1 MVASL
6 LTLLLLPAQPAD
18 LVIENARIWTD
29 GRTGFASFAAIRN
42 GHFVHVG
49 EPDASLIGTNTARL
63 DAEGRVVL
71 PGFIDSH
78 IHMLNGGNNLS
89 QLQLRDARDKE
100 DFIRRVREWAN
111 SLPEGK
117 WILGGRWSTESW
129 QKVEQ
134 PTREWV
140 DDASQGRPLFLSRMD
155 GHSAL
160 VNTIALRMA
169 GITKNTP
176 DPPGGVI
183 DRDPVTG
190 DPTGILRETAMGLV
204 SRLIPPPTLQDK
216 VEALRRAMKA
226 ANAVGITTVCDIP
239 SMADLPAYEALAE
252 RDDLTVRFML
262 YPTGG
267 DWRRDVERLRAF
279 RRRPGWI
286 EPRGFKAYFD
296 GSLGSRTAWMSAPF
310 ANNPPDNRYW
320 AGLPMP
326 NVSDGTFERNAR
338 AAADA
343 NLQIIVHAIG
353 DEANRVLANKL
364 LETYGTIERLRRAR
378 ARSEHAQHLAP
389 DVIRAFAERGI
400 IASLQP
406 YHKADDG
413 RYAEQYLG
421 KERCAWSYAYR
432 SLLNAG
438 VVIAFGSD
446 WPVVTQNVM
455 LGIEAAVEGRILNGA
470 IWFPEQN
477 IALTEALRAYTS
489 YAAYACFMEKE
500 IGRIEAGYRAD
511 FVVLGASPFDLVQ
524 KWSEIQPDLVY
535 VEGRKAFERP
545 TAVRTSRTSG
555 TPR

>member
-1 MVASL
+1 MLAAA
-6 LTLLLLPAQPAD
+6 LTLLLLPVQPAD

-29 GRTGFASFAAIRN
+29 GRVGFASFAAVRD
-42 GHFVHVG
+42 GRFVYVG
-49 EPDASLIGTNTARL
+49 DYEPSLVGTNTEHL

-100 DFIRRVREWAN
+100 DFIRRVREWAGN
-111 SLPEGK
+111 LPEGR

-129 QKVEQ
+129 QRIEQ
-134 PTREWV
+134 PTRQWV
-140 DDASQGRPLFLSRMD
+140 DEASQGRPLFLSRMD

-160 VNTIALRMA
+160 VNSVALRMA
-169 GITKNTP
+169 GITKDTP

-183 DRDPVTG
+183 DRDPDTG
-190 DPTGILRETAMGLV
+190 EPTGILRETAMGLV

-216 VEALRRAMKA
+216 LDALNRAMRA
-226 ANAVGITTVCDIP
+226 ANAMGITTVCDIP
-239 SMADLPAYEALAE
+239 GMADLPAYEALAE
-252 RDDLTVRFML
+252 RDDLTVRFLL

-267 DWRRDVERLRAF
+267 DWRRDAERLRAF
-279 RRRPGWI
+279 RGKPGWV

-310 ANNPPDNRYW
+310 ANNPPDNKDW
-320 AGLPMP
+320 SGLPMP
-326 NVSDGTFERNAR
+326 IVTDGTFDRNAR
-338 AAADA
+338 AAAEA
-343 NLQIIVHAIG
+343 NLQVIVHAIG
-353 DEANRVLANKL
+353 DEANRVLADKL
-364 LETYGTIERLRRAR
+364 LAAYGGIERLRAAR

-406 YHKADDG
+406 FHKADDG

-432 SLLNAG
+432 SLVNAG
-438 VVIAFGSD
+438 AVIAFGSD

-455 LGIEAAVEGRILNGA
+455 LGLEAAVEGRILNGA
-470 IWFPEQN
+470 IWFPEQSIT
-477 IALTEALRAYTS
+477 IAEALRAYTS
-489 YAAYACFMEKE
+489 YAAYAAFMEKE
-500 IGRIEAGYRAD
+500 IGRIEVGYRAD
-511 FVVLGASPFDLVQ
+511 FVVLNASPFDLSPR
-524 KWSEIQPDLVY
+524 WPDIQPDLVF
-535 VEGRKAFERP
+535 VEGRKVFGRATR
-545 TAVRTSRTSG
+545 
-555 TPR
+555 

>member
-1 MVASL
+1 MIASL
-6 LTLLLLPAQPAD
+6 FTLLALQAQPAD

-29 GRTGFASFAAIRN
+29 GRTGFASFAAVREDR
-42 GHFVHVG
+42 FVHVG
-49 EPDASLIGTNTARL
+49 EPNLSLIGPNTERI
-63 DAEGRVVL
+63 DAKGRVVL

-89 QLQLRDARDKE
+89 QLQLRDATDKE
-100 DFIRRVREWAN
+100 DFIRRVREWAGK
-111 SLPEGK
+111 LPPGK

-129 QKVEQ
+129 EKAEQ

-140 DDASQGRPLFLSRMD
+140 DEASQGRPLFLSRMD

-160 VNTIALRMA
+160 VNSVALRMA
-169 GITKNTP
+169 GITKDTP

-190 DPTGILRETAMGLV
+190 EPTGILRETAMALV
-204 SRLIPPPTLQDK
+204 SRLIPPPTLEEK
-216 VEALRRAMKA
+216 VEALVRAMKA
-226 ANAVGITTVCDIP
+226 ANAVGITSVCDIP
-239 SMADLPAYEALAE
+239 SMADLDAYEALARRE
-252 RDDLTVRFML
+252 DLTLRFFL

-267 DWRRDVERLRAF
+267 DWRRDAERLRTF
-279 RRRPGWI
+279 PSKPGWV

-310 ANNPPDNRYW
+310 ANNLPDNKDWR
-320 AGLPMP
+320 GLPMP
-326 NVSDGTFERNAR
+326 IVTDGTFDRNAR
-338 AAADA
+338 AAAESGF
-343 NLQIIVHAIG
+343 QIIVHAIG
-353 DEANRVLANKL
+353 DQANRVLADKL
-364 LETYGTIERLRRAR
+364 LAAYGSAEKLRAAR

-389 DVIRAFAERGI
+389 DVIRAFADRGI

-406 YHKADDG
+406 FHKADDG

-432 SLLNAG
+432 SLVNAG
-438 VVIAFGSD
+438 AVIAFGSD

-477 IALTEALRAYTS
+477 LTIGEALRAYTS
-489 YAAYACFMEKE
+489 HAAYACFAERE
-500 IGRIEAGYRAD
+500 IGKIEVGFRAD
-511 FVVLGASPFDLVQ
+511 FVVWNASPFDMNPR
-524 KWSEIQPDLVY
+524 WSAIEPDLVFI
-535 VEGRKAFERP
+535 EGKKVLDRAGK
-545 TAVRTSRTSG
+545 TAH
-555 TPR
+555 

>member
-1 MVASL
+1 MLAAV
-6 LTLLLLPAQPAD
+6 LTLLLLPVQPAD

-29 GRTGFASFAAIRN
+29 GRVGFAPFAAVRD
-42 GHFVHVG
+42 GRFVYVG
-49 EPDASLIGTNTARL
+49 DYEPSLVGPNTEHL

-100 DFIRRVREWAN
+100 DFIRRVREWAGN
-111 SLPEGK
+111 LPEGR

-129 QKVEQ
+129 QHVEQ
-134 PTREWV
+134 PTRQWV
-140 DDASQGRPLFLSRMD
+140 DEASQGRPLFLSRMD

-160 VNTIALRMA
+160 VNSVALRMA

-176 DPPGGVI
+176 DPPGGVV

-190 DPTGILRETAMGLV
+190 EPTGILRETAMGLV

-216 VEALRRAMKA
+216 VEALNRAMRA
-226 ANAVGITTVCDIP
+226 ANAMGITTVCDIP
-239 SMADLPAYEALAE
+239 GIADLPAYEALAE
-252 RDDLTVRFML
+252 RDDLTVRFLL

-267 DWRRDVERLRAF
+267 DWRRDAERLRAF
-279 RRRPGWI
+279 RGKPGWI

-310 ANNPPDNRYW
+310 ANNPPDNKDW
-320 AGLPMP
+320 SGLPMP
-326 NVSDGTFERNAR
+326 IVTDGTFDRNAR
-338 AAADA
+338 AAAEA
-343 NLQIIVHAIG
+343 NLQVIVHAIG
-353 DEANRVLANKL
+353 DEANRVLADKL
-364 LETYGTIERLRRAR
+364 LAAYGGIERLRAAR

-406 YHKADDG
+406 FHKADDG

-432 SLLNAG
+432 SLVNAG
-438 VVIAFGSD
+438 AVIAFGSD

-455 LGIEAAVEGRILNGA
+455 LGLEAAVEGRILNGA
-470 IWFPEQN
+470 IWFPEQSVT
-477 IALTEALRAYTS
+477 IAEALRAYTS
-489 YAAYACFMEKE
+489 YAAYAAFMEKE
-500 IGRIEAGYRAD
+500 IGRIEVGYRAD
-511 FVVLGASPFDLVQ
+511 FVVLNASPFGLSPR
-524 KWSEIQPDLVY
+524 WSEIQPDLVF
-535 VEGRKAFERP
+535 VEGRKVFGRATR
-545 TAVRTSRTSG
+545 
-555 TPR
+555 

>member
-1 MVASL
+1 MFASV
-6 LTLLLLPAQPAD
+6 LTLFLLPIQPAD

-29 GRTGFASFAAIRN
+29 GRVGFASFAAVRN
-42 GHFVHVG
+42 GRFVHVG
-49 EPDASLIGTNTARL
+49 GFEPALVGPNTERI

-78 IHMLNGGNNLS
+78 IHMLNGGYNLS

-100 DFIRRVREWAN
+100 DFIRRVREWA
-111 SLPEGK
+111 SGLPEGK

-129 QKVEQ
+129 QIVQQ

-160 VNTIALRMA
+160 VNTVALRMA
-169 GITKNTP
+169 GITKDTP

-190 DPTGILRETAMGLV
+190 EPTGILRETAMGLV

-216 VEALRRAMKA
+216 IDALNRAMQA
-226 ANAVGITTVCDIP
+226 ANAMGITTVCDIP

-252 RDDLTVRFML
+252 RDDLTVRFLL

-267 DWRRDVERLRAF
+267 DWRRDAERLRAF
-279 RRRPGWI
+279 RGKPSWV

-310 ANNPPDNRYW
+310 ANNPADNKDW
-320 AGLPMP
+320 SGLPMP
-326 NVSDGTFERNAR
+326 IVTDGTFDRNAR
-338 AAADA
+338 AAAEA
-343 NLQIIVHAIG
+343 NLQVIVHAIG
-353 DEANRVLANKL
+353 DEANRVLADKL
-364 LETYGTIERLRRAR
+364 LAAYGGIERLRAAR

-406 YHKADDG
+406 FHKADDG

-432 SLLNAG
+432 SLVNAG
-438 VVIAFGSD
+438 AVIAFGSD
-446 WPVVTQNVM
+446 WPVVTQSVM
-455 LGIEAAVEGRILNGA
+455 LGLEAAVEGRILNGA
-470 IWFPEQN
+470 IWFPEQS
-477 IALTEALRAYTS
+477 ITVAEALRAYTS
-489 YAAYACFMEKE
+489 YAAYASFMEKE
-500 IGRIEAGYRAD
+500 IGRIEVGYRAD
-511 FVVLGASPFDLVQ
+511 FVVLNSSPFDLAP
-524 KWSEIQPDLVY
+524 KWSDIHPDLVF
-535 VEGRKAFERP
+535 VEGRKVFDRA
-545 TAVRTSRTSG
+545 TK
-555 TPR
+555 

>member
-1 MVASL
+1 MLAPV
-6 LTLLLLPAQPAD
+6 LTLLLLPIQPAD

-29 GRTGFASFAAIRN
+29 GRVGFASFAAVRN
-42 GHFVHVG
+42 GRFVHVG
-49 EPDASLIGTNTARL
+49 GFEPSLVGPNTERI

-89 QLQLRDARDKE
+89 QLQLREARDKE
-100 DFIRRVREWAN
+100 DFIRRVREWA
-111 SLPEGK
+111 SGLPEGR

-129 QKVEQ
+129 QIVQQ

-169 GITKNTP
+169 GITKDTP
-176 DPPGGVI
+176 DPLGGVI

-190 DPTGILRETAMGLV
+190 EPTGILRETAMGLV

-216 VEALRRAMKA
+216 VDALNRAMQA
-226 ANAVGITTVCDIP
+226 ANAMGITTVCDIP
-239 SMADLPAYEALAE
+239 SIADLPAYEALAE
-252 RDDLTVRFML
+252 RDDLTVRFLL

-267 DWRRDVERLRAF
+267 DWRRDAERLRAF
-279 RRRPGWI
+279 RGKPSWV

-310 ANNPPDNRYW
+310 ANNPADNKDWR
-320 AGLPMP
+320 GLPMP
-326 NVSDGTFERNAR
+326 IATDGTFDRNAR
-338 AAADA
+338 AAAEA
-343 NLQIIVHAIG
+343 NLQVIVHAIG
-353 DEANRVLANKL
+353 DEANRVLADKL
-364 LETYGTIERLRRAR
+364 LAAYGGIERLRAAR

-389 DVIRAFAERGI
+389 DVVRAFAERGI

-406 YHKADDG
+406 FHKADDG

-432 SLLNAG
+432 SLVNAG
-438 VVIAFGSD
+438 AVIAFGSD
-446 WPVVTQNVM
+446 WPVVTQSVM
-455 LGIEAAVEGRILNGA
+455 LGLEAAVEGRILNGA
-470 IWFPEQN
+470 IWFPEQS
-477 IALTEALRAYTS
+477 ITVAEALRAYTS
-489 YAAYACFMEKE
+489 YAAYASFMERE
-500 IGRIEAGYRAD
+500 IGRIEVGYRAD
-511 FVVLGASPFDLVQ
+511 FVVLNSSPFDLSP
-524 KWSEIQPDLVY
+524 KWSDIHPDLVF
-535 VEGRKAFERP
+535 VEGRKVFDRATR
-545 TAVRTSRTSG
+545 
-555 TPR
+555 

>member
-1 MVASL
+1 MLAPV
-6 LTLLLLPAQPAD
+6 LTLLLLPIQPAD

-29 GRTGFASFAAIRN
+29 GRVGFASFAGVRD
-42 GHFVHVG
+42 GRFVHVG
-49 EPDASLIGTNTARL
+49 GFEPSLVGPNTERI

-89 QLQLRDARDKE
+89 QLQLREARDKE
-100 DFIRRVREWAN
+100 DFIRRVREWA
-111 SLPEGK
+111 SGLPEGR

-129 QKVEQ
+129 QIVQQ

-169 GITKNTP
+169 GITKDTP

-190 DPTGILRETAMGLV
+190 EPTGILRETAMGLV

-216 VEALRRAMKA
+216 VDALNRAMQA
-226 ANAVGITTVCDIP
+226 ANAMGITTVCDIP
-239 SMADLPAYEALAE
+239 SIADLPAYEALAE
-252 RDDLTVRFML
+252 RDDLTVRFLL

-267 DWRRDVERLRAF
+267 DWRRDAERLRAF
-279 RRRPGWI
+279 RGKPSWV

-310 ANNPPDNRYW
+310 ANNPADNKDW
-320 AGLPMP
+320 SGLPMP
-326 NVSDGTFERNAR
+326 IATDGTFDRNAR
-338 AAADA
+338 AAAEA
-343 NLQIIVHAIG
+343 NLQVIVHAIG
-353 DEANRVLANKL
+353 DEANRVLADKL
-364 LETYGTIERLRRAR
+364 LAAYGGIERLRAAR

-389 DVIRAFAERGI
+389 DVVRAFAERGI

-406 YHKADDG
+406 FHKADDG

-432 SLLNAG
+432 SLVNAG
-438 VVIAFGSD
+438 AVIAFGSD
-446 WPVVTQNVM
+446 WPVVTQSVM
-455 LGIEAAVEGRILNGA
+455 LGLEATVEGRILNGA
-470 IWFPEQN
+470 IWFPEQS
-477 IALTEALRAYTS
+477 ITVAEALRAYTS
-489 YAAYACFMEKE
+489 YAAYASFMEKE
-500 IGRIEAGYRAD
+500 IGRIEVGYRAD
-511 FVVLGASPFDLVQ
+511 FVVLNSSPFDLSP
-524 KWSEIQPDLVY
+524 KWSDIHPDLVF
-535 VEGRKAFERP
+535 VEGRKVFDRATR
-545 TAVRTSRTSG
+545 
-555 TPR
+555 